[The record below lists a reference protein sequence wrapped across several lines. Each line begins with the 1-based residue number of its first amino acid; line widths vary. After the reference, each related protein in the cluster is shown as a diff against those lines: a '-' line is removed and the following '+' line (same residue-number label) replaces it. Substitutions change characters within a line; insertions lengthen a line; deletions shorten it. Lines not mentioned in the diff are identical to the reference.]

1 MARADKLL
9 DPTTEPRA
17 AQTPRRITMKTLNIK
32 DLPVT
37 EELDRRAMSAVR
49 GGYSL
54 FWPAVDVTR
63 TDLSFDTQ
71 QLISQSQNT
80 SVNTGVNVAFA
91 HDIKANVKPTQIANN
106 SSTVNIGA
114 PMLS

>member
-9 DPTTEPRA
+9 ESTTEPRA
-17 AQTPRRITMKTLNIK
+17 AQKPRRTTMKTLNIK

-37 EELDRRAMSAVR
+37 EELDRHAMSAVR

-54 FWPAVDVTR
+54 FWPAVDISH
-63 TDLSFDTQ
+63 TDLSFEAQ
-71 QLISQSQNT
+71 QLIGQTQNT

-91 HDIKANVKPTQIANN
+91 QNIKANVKPTQIASN
-106 SSTVNIGA
+106 SNTVNIGA